1 MNFALTS
8 WVFWRQAI
16 ERSVKTA
23 AQFSLV
29 FLGAD
34 AFNIFEMD
42 LVSVGGFELAGAVV
56 SILTS
61 VASAPFSESGT
72 PSVVDQ

>member
-8 WVFWRQAI
+8 WVFWRQAV

-34 AFNIFEMD
+34 AFNIFEID
-42 LVSVGGFELAGAVV
+42 IVSAGGFAAAGAVV
-56 SILTS
+56 SVLSSI
-61 VASAPFSESGT
+61 ASSPFTESGT
-72 PSVVDQ
+72 PSLVEQ

>member
-8 WVFWRQAI
+8 WVFWRQAV

-42 LVSVGGFELAGAVV
+42 LMGVGGFALAGAVV

-61 VASAPFSESGT
+61 IASAPFSESGT